1 MKNWK
6 NILLIIITGL
16 LSLLTL
22 NLSAQKETNW
32 WYFGN
37 GAGLNF
43 NIMTAG
49 VPQTLSNGSINTTEG
64 CATISDANG
73 GLLFY
78 TDGIK
83 VWDRNHAQ
91 MTNGFGLLGNPS
103 STQSGVII
111 PFPGNKNKYYI
122 FSAAAIGIS
131 NNGIKYTVVDMTLRS
146 GLGDV
151 VSTTK
156 NTNVFS
162 PSCER
167 ITATART
174 GGGYWVIGQE
184 GISNKYH
191 AYAITSAGVAT
202 TAVTSTLGPTP
213 SNLNGIGYMKAS
225 PKGNKVGVCYY
236 GSGGQA
242 FIMDFNPSTG
252 ALSNVK
258 TDMGTGSFYG
268 LEFSGDGSKLY
279 IATYSSTSIYQ
290 FNANAT
296 TQAAFRTS
304 RTTITATGTGVTG
317 IKAMQIG
324 PDLKIYI
331 ASTTTQLAVIQSPNT
346 QGQSCSLVAAGP
358 TIPTGATVTLGL
370 PTFIQT
376 FFNPTTFSVKDAC
389 DSSWVK
395 ISVKDTAAVDS
406 VLYIYGDTAS
416 STNSSWNKLD
426 SHIFSGP
433 GKYKLTAY
441 AFYTDPKSKVVR
453 DTLTDTITVLQI
465 PRVVLPNDTTICS
478 SDSIFGL
485 ITNPQWAS
493 PFKRLWQDSTTTD
506 WYHID
511 STGKYY
517 LSATNRCG
525 TGSDTIIVD
534 SLFKRSLDLGND
546 TVICLGDSL
555 LFDISDT
562 SATYLWNDG
571 YKKAN
576 RTIKTTGAYW
586 GESKN
591 FCGTIR
597 DSINIEVLA
606 PPTIDIGKD
615 RKICKSKSEYAIFG
629 ETAANKHSYYTW
641 SNGLKGPNTYRILSY
656 NSGTFWVEE
665 KNKCGVA
672 YDTLIVIAET
682 TIPRLFGLDSVVCKG
697 DTVMLKPLHTQLS
710 TYLWSTSSTDSVIP
724 VYDAGSYWL
733 EGKNACG
740 TKRDTID
747 FILREVPVIS
757 LPNDTIICFGDRAT
771 LEVKTPNATYLW
783 NTGSVISRIFAST
796 TGLYWVQ
803 ASNVCGMDRDSVKI
817 EVDKIPVVSLPADTL
832 LCNQDNFFIEAT
844 SASARTYLWNTGN
857 LTNKQNIRKGGKYT
871 VKGINKCGEGT
882 AEIMIEHELTPNPK
896 LSNDTTICQGDRI
909 ELRTHVDPEILA
921 YSHVKWNN
929 KYDTKEL
936 YVERAG
942 WYTAEVSNRCGTGTS
957 RMELKVQGLPRIKTT
972 KDTIVCDNVLEYDN
986 TSTGYTFLWQD
997 GSTTPRYRINSPG
1010 EYSVE
1015 MWDEL
1020 GCYSSARF
1028 KVRQCP
1034 SEMWAPNAFSPNYDE
1049 LNESFR
1055 VYKDGIKDFEIE
1067 IYDRWNKLVFS
1078 STNINEGWEGTVDN
1092 DDNRPCAQG
1101 MYIWK
1106 VKFKEIE
1113 NNQQQI
1119 IMGEVNLVR

>member
-1 MKNWK
+1 MSKLP
-6 NILLIIITGL
+6 NILKVKLLLVLILFYASG
-16 LSLLTL
+16 SF
-22 NLSAQKETNW
+22 AQKEANW
-32 WYFGN
+32 WYFGSK
-37 GAGLNF
+37 AGLNF
-43 NIMTAG
+43 NTIVGGLPTPVA
-49 VPQTLSNGSINTTEG
+49 NGSMVTQEG
-64 CATISDANG
+64 CASISDANG
-73 GLLFY
+73 VLQFY
-78 TDGIK
+78 TDGK
-83 VWDRNHAQ
+83 TVWNRNHSV
-91 MTNGFGLLGNPS
+91 MPNGTGLLGNNS
-103 STQSGVII
+103 STQSAVIV
-111 PFPGNKNKYYI
+111 PFPGNKSKYYVFTI
-122 FSAAAIGIS
+122 WTSTTTGFRYS
-131 NNGIKYTVVDMTLRS
+131 VVDMTQSS
-146 GLGDV
+146 GLGSV
-151 VSTTK
+151 VASSK
-156 NTNVFS
+156 NTSIFA
-162 PSCER
+162 PTCER

-174 GGGYWVIGQE
+174 GGGYWVIAQHKS
-184 GISNKYH
+184 SNKYS
-191 AYAITSAGVAT
+191 AYAITSAGIAT
-202 TAVTSTLGPTP
+202 TAVSTSIGPVAG
-213 SNLNGIGYMKAS
+213 SGIGYMKLS
-225 PKGNKVGVCYY
+225 PLGDKLGVGYHSKQCFVL
-236 GSGGQA
+236 
-242 FIMDFNPSTG
+242 DFNKSTG
-252 ALSNVK
+252 VLSNLKQDLGHKAYGVEFSPDGK
-258 TDMGTGSFYG
+258 LFYACTGS
-268 LEFSGDGSKLY
+268 SGVSIKQYDAY
-279 IATYSSTSIYQ
+279 ATSSTAFVAS
-290 FNANAT
+290 AT
-296 TQAAFRTS
+296 S
-304 RTTITATGTGVTG
+304 LTATGITAYG
-317 IKAMQIG
+317 IQLG
-324 PDLKIYI
+324 PDGKIYI
-331 ASTTTQLAVIQSPNT
+331 TSYMKNKLAVIHNPNVV
-346 QGQSCSLVAAGP
+346 GVGCSLNLNGP
-358 TIPTGATVTLGL
+358 VIPTGAHCRIGF
-370 PTFIQT
+370 PTFVQS

-389 DSSWVK
+389 DGSWVK

-406 VLYIYGDTAS
+406 VLYVYGDTAS

-441 AFYTDPKSKVVR
+441 AFYTDPKNKVVR
-453 DTLTDTITVLQI
+453 DTLTDTVTVLQI
-465 PRVVLPNDTTICS
+465 PQVVLPNDTTICT
-478 SDSIFGL
+478 SDSIQGL
-485 ITNPQWAS
+485 VKNAVYSS
-493 PFKRLWQDSTTTD
+493 PYQGFWHDSTQTD
-506 WYHID
+506 WFTID
-511 STGKYY
+511 TAGKYY
-517 LSATNRCG
+517 YWATNRCG